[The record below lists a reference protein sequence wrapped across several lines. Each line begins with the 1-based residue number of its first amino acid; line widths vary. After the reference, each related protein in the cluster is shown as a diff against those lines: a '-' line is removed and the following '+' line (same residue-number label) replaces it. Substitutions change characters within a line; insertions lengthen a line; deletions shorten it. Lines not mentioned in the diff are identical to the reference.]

1 VTIAVPTEGRVAGTD
16 APAEAVDTVV
26 VGAGFAGLGMG
37 IRLARAG
44 HETFV
49 LLERGADVGGTWR
62 DNVYPG
68 VACDIPS
75 HLYSFSFAP
84 KSDWSHFYAP
94 GAEIQGYLRECAREI
109 AAHVR
114 LGTEVLEA
122 RWLDDD
128 ERWLV
133 RTSRGDY
140 LASTVV
146 LAAGRLTEPRMPA
159 IPGLGS
165 FPGEVVHS
173 ARWPDHAELAGLRVG
188 VVGTGASAVQLVPRL
203 AETAAS
209 VVVFQ
214 RSAPWI
220 VPRGDRDY
228 TPAETRGFGRDPASR
243 ERLRSRLFWKT
254 ETGFAERTG
263 VAGPIDGL
271 RARAAAHLRAQV
283 GDPGLRDRLTPR
295 YEIGCK
301 RVLLSDDFYPAVAAP
316 HVTLEA
322 SALDSVDGSW
332 ATAAGGARHEL
343 DVLVFATGFESTRPP
358 FAGIVRGRDGL
369 LLADAWS
376 EGMAAYN
383 STAVHGFPNLF
394 VLDGPNAS
402 LGHGS
407 AIAMIEAQVGYVLDA
422 LAASARVLEVTAE
435 AQARYVDELDRAAA
449 STVWLTGGCSSWYVD
464 DRSGRL
470 TLLWPDFAY
479 RFRDR
484 LAHFDPTAYRM
495 VGGGNESRTAL
506 LRSV

>member
-1 VTIAVPTEGRVAGTD
+1 VRVG
-16 APAEAVDTVV
+16 APATDVHTVI

-44 HETFV
+44 RDSFV
-49 LLERGADVGGTWR
+49 LLERGDDVGGTWR

-68 VACDIPS
+68 VGCDIPS

-84 KSDWSHFYAP
+84 KSDWSHFYAS
-94 GAEIQGYLRECAREI
+94 GAEIQEYLRECAAEI
-109 AAHVR
+109 DEHVR
-114 LGTEVLEA
+114 LQTEVLDA

-133 RTSRGDY
+133 RTSSGDY
-140 LASTVV
+140 LAHTVV
-146 LAAGRLTEPRMPA
+146 MAAGRLSEPRMPRT
-159 IPGLGS
+159 PGLAS
-165 FPGEVVHS
+165 FSGEAFHS
-173 ARWPDHAELAGLRVG
+173 SRWPADLDLAGRRVG

-203 AETAAS
+203 AEQAAH

-214 RSAPWI
+214 RTAPWI
-220 VPRGDRDY
+220 VPRDDRPY
-228 TPAETRGFGRDPASR
+228 SAAETRAFERDPASR
-243 ERLRSRLFWKT
+243 ERLRDRLFWRS
-254 ETGFAERTG
+254 ETGFAER
-263 VAGPIDGL
+263 AGDPGAIGL
-271 RARAAAHLRAQV
+271 LRERASGHLRAQV
-283 GDPGLRDRLTPR
+283 DDETLRALLTPH

-301 RVLLSDDFYPAVAAP
+301 RVLLSDDYYPALASP
-316 HVTLEA
+316 HVTLEP
-322 SALDSVDGSW
+322 SALASVDGAR
-332 ATAAGGARHEL
+332 ATAVSGARHGL

-358 FAGIVRGRDGL
+358 FAHRVRGRDGL
-369 LLADAWS
+369 SLAEAWS
-376 EGMAAYN
+376 AGMAAYN

-394 VLDGPNAS
+394 VIDGPNAS

-422 LAASARVLEVTAE
+422 LATSARVLEVTAE
-435 AQARYVDELDRAAA
+435 AQARYVDELDAASR
-449 STVWLTGGCSSWYVD
+449 STVWLEGGCSSWYVD
-464 DRSGRL
+464 ERSGRL

-495 VGGGNESRTAL
+495 LGDGNESRAAL